1 MTETNEIKTAGINA
15 LVTGKEEGREVLLV
29 GLKAAYQDKPQYQK
43 ALKREFDQ
51 CHETEHPHI
60 LRYLEL
66 KEVAGFGHCI
76 VMEWEPARPL
86 SDYMQEAHTEEEKK
100 KIVRQV
106 AEVVGF
112 MHRMGKVHG
121 ALTPAV
127 VFVTTKGD
135 EVKVLNFR
143 LRYADNL
150 NEPAATLK
158 FRAPEAK
165 DGTVAIDP
173 RADIFSLGVMVRE
186 MGLGDD
192 YQQVVAGCCSYGRS
206 ERYADVDAFL
216 DALEHRHYSR
226 STARSSSSGNK
237 KLAILMSAVV
247 AVLAVAVLLWFNK
260 NNETAGMAQPTS
272 ELADSVQAAPGVEA
286 AAANTPAETAQPTD
300 DAPATSEQA
309 TSAGQTGGKH
319 TGDMEFLNRLVPQMH
334 IDLDKIYARGGDAA
348 AVHRR
353 VAAYYKGL
361 RRTLG
366 NLSQEQFAAF
376 DEAFASYVTAKKA
389 GQEP

>member
-29 GLKAAYQDKPQYQK
+29 GLKAAYCDKPQYQK

-60 LRYLEL
+60 LRYLEQ
-66 KEVAGFGHCI
+66 KDVAGFGHCI

-260 NNETAGMAQPTS
+260 TMKPLECPSPLMSWPTLRKRLQVRKRLRQILRPKRPS
-272 ELADSVQAAPGVEA
+272 LQTMLRQRPNRPHPLVRQTES
-286 AAANTPAETAQPTD
+286 TPATWN
-300 DAPATSEQA
+300 
-309 TSAGQTGGKH
+309 
-319 TGDMEFLNRLVPQMH
+319 F
-334 IDLDKIYARGGDAA
+334 
-348 AVHRR
+348 
-353 VAAYYKGL
+353 
-361 RRTLG
+361 
-366 NLSQEQFAAF
+366 
-376 DEAFASYVTAKKA
+376 
-389 GQEP
+389 